1 MPTEVGLIDLD
12 AVCRSARDLEPLPV
26 SVTRLVGLL
35 ADEDTPIAAVAQVVS
50 YDPAL
55 TGRLLHLANAA
66 ARAGAVPVGTVQDAV
81 VRLGTGAVLTL
92 TVSSAIKRRM
102 SRAIPE
108 YGLSE
113 GDLWRHS
120 VAAAVA
126 AELLPRFA
134 GRSLPP
140 ETATAALLHD
150 VGKLVMARYLRP
162 PVLELLEQARRS
174 GLRRLEAEREVLL
187 VHHGELA
194 GLMAQAWRLPDPI
207 VQALG
212 AHHDPAAVD
221 SPLAYAVHLA
231 DVVAKAVGAGLE
243 DDNVDPVADTAS
255 MSALQ
260 IRPDAFGA
268 WCEQTAERFSVV
280 NAGY

>member
-1 MPTEVGLIDLD
+1 M
-12 AVCRSARDLEPLPV
+12 
-26 SVTRLVGLL
+26 
-35 ADEDTPIAAVAQVVS
+35 
-50 YDPAL
+50 
-55 TGRLLHLANAA
+55 
-66 ARAGAVPVGTVQDAV
+66 

-108 YGLSE
+108 YGMSE

-150 VGKLVMARYLRP
+150 VGKLVMSRYLRP
-162 PVLELLEQARRS
+162 PVLDLLEQARRS
-174 GLRRLEAEREVLL
+174 GLQRLDAEREVLL

-194 GLMAQAWRLPDPI
+194 GLMAQAWRLPESI
-207 VQALG
+207 VAAIG

-221 SPLAYAVHLA
+221 SPLAYAVHLT
-231 DVVAKAVGAGLE
+231 DVVAKAIGAGLE
-243 DDNVDPVADTAS
+243 DDNLDPVADTEA
-255 MSALQ
+255 MAVLQ
-260 IRPDAFGA
+260 IRPEAFGT
-268 WCEQTAERFSVV
+268 WCEHTALRYSEVSGGF
-280 NAGY
+280 

>member
-1 MPTEVGLIDLD
+1 MSLMVGVIDLD

-35 ADEDTPIAAVAQVVS
+35 ADEDIPIAAVAQVVS

-55 TGRLLHLANAA
+55 TGRLLHLANTA
-66 ARAGAVPVGTVQDAV
+66 ARRGAVPVVTVHDAV

-92 TVSSAIKRRM
+92 TVSSAIKRRL

-134 GRSLPP
+134 GCPLPP

-150 VGKLVMARYLRP
+150 IGKLVMARYLRP

-174 GLRRLEAEREVLL
+174 GLQRLQAEREVLL
-187 VHHGELA
+187 VHHGELS
-194 GLMAQAWRLPDPI
+194 GLMAQAWRLPDLL

-212 AHHDPAAVD
+212 AHHDPASVD
-221 SPLAYAVHLA
+221 SPLAYAVHLC
-231 DVVAKAVGAGLE
+231 DVAAKAIGAGLE
-243 DDNVDPVADTAS
+243 DDNLDPEADTAS
-255 MSALQ
+255 LAAL
-260 IRPDAFGA
+260 RLGPDAFGA
-268 WCEQTAERFSVV
+268 WCQQTAERYSEVV
-280 NAGY
+280 GEY

>member
-1 MPTEVGLIDLD
+1 MPSEVGLIDLD

-26 SVTRLVGLL
+26 SVTRLIALL
-35 ADEDTPIAAVAQVVS
+35 ADEDTPIAAVAEVVG

-66 ARAGAVPVGTVQDAV
+66 ARRGAVPAVTVHDAV
-81 VRLGTGAVLTL
+81 VRLGTGAVLSL

-113 GDLWRHS
+113 GDLWKHS

-150 VGKLVMARYLRP
+150 VGKLVMSRYLRP
-162 PVLELLEQARRS
+162 PVLDLLAQARGS
-174 GLRRLEAEREVLL
+174 GLQRLEAEREVLL

-194 GLMAQAWRLPDPI
+194 GLMAQAWRLPESI
-207 VQALG
+207 VQAVG
-212 AHHDPAAVD
+212 GHHEPSTVD
-221 SPLAYAVHLA
+221 SPLAYAVHLC
-231 DVVAKAVGAGLE
+231 DVVAKAIGAGLE
-243 DDNVDPVADTAS
+243 DDNLDPVADTEA
-255 MSALQ
+255 MAVLQ
-260 IRPDAFGA
+260 IRPDAFGT
-268 WCEQTAERFSVV
+268 WCEHTALRYSEVSGGF
-280 NAGY
+280 

>member
-1 MPTEVGLIDLD
+1 MPPEVGLIDLD

-26 SVTRLVGLL
+26 SVTRLIALL
-35 ADEDTPIAAVAQVVS
+35 ADEDTPISAVAQVVS

-66 ARAGAVPVGTVQDAV
+66 ARRGSSPVVTVQDAV

-92 TVSSAIKRRM
+92 SVSSAIKRRM

-150 VGKLVMARYLRP
+150 VGKLVMSRYLRP
-162 PVLELLEQARRS
+162 PVLELLEQARGS
-174 GLRRLEAEREVLL
+174 GLQRLEAEREVLL

-194 GLMAQAWRLPDPI
+194 GLMAQAWRLPESI
-207 VQALG
+207 VQAIG
-212 AHHDPAAVD
+212 AHHDPASVD

-231 DVVAKAVGAGLE
+231 DVVAKAIGAGLE
-243 DDNVDPVADTAS
+243 DDNANPVADTEA
-255 MSALQ
+255 MAVLQ
-260 IRPDAFGA
+260 IRPDVLGA
-268 WCEQTAERFSVV
+268 WCQQVAERYAQVA
-280 NAGY
+280 AGY